1 MRDKD
6 IKEYNEKFIPLVESE
21 ARKLKEFSNNEEKER
36 LEDNRGRLSSSS
48 ASSCIYGL
56 MTGSCFS
63 DRATS
68 LIDKC
73 TENLL
78 NGLYNDARLVN
89 SGVYRKLTMQRV
101 FNLLEIRSE
110 RRGFTPIE
118 NFINLF
124 ENNKRGKNKELI
136 DFLVGKTDKLDLK
149 L

>member
-6 IKEYNEKFIPLVESE
+6 IKEYNENFIALVESE
-21 ARKLKEFSNNEEKER
+21 ARKLKEFSNNEEKEI
-36 LEDNRGRLSSSS
+36 LEDNRDNLCSSS
-48 ASSCIYGL
+48 AYSCIYGL
-56 MTGSCFS
+56 MTGNCFS

-73 TENLL
+73 NENLL

-89 SGVYRKLTMQRV
+89 NGVYRKETMQRV
-101 FNLLEIRSE
+101 FNLEEIRSE